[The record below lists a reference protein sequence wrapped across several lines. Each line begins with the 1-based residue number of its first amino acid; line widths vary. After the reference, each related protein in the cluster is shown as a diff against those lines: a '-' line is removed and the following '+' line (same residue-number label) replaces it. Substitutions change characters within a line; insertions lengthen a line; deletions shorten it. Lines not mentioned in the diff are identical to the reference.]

1 MYNFF
6 DYFMAVYLIV
16 FGTILGWFIMQL
28 RIEKRLLNKNKNSNE
43 GVNSDGT

>member
-6 DYFMAVYLIV
+6 DYLMVVYLIV

-28 RIEKRLLNKNKNSNE
+28 RIENRLLNKNKNWNE
-43 GVNSDGT
+43 GVNLDGT

>member
-6 DYFMAVYLIV
+6 GYFMAVYLIV

-28 RIEKRLLNKNKNSNE
+28 RIEKRLLNKNKNLNE
-43 GVNSDGT
+43 GVNLDGT

>member
-28 RIEKRLLNKNKNSNE
+28 RIENRLLNKNSIE
-43 GVNSDGT
+43 GVNLDGT

>member
-6 DYFMAVYLIV
+6 GYFMAVYLIV

-28 RIEKRLLNKNKNSNE
+28 RIENRLLNKNSNE
-43 GVNSDGT
+43 GVNLDGT